1 MANGAT
7 HLTSRSPGP
16 PSDAD
21 FAIYID
27 FEKGSGSPSRVF
39 RAADQIIRA
48 LQKLDQ
54 TLCGS
59 IDANIEPVMLLE
71 DLETGSIKAWFRNVL
86 NSTDDQALKDLD
98 WRPAIGKYLVRA
110 KYAYIRWSNKDGGTI
125 SDLSREIRGIAE
137 EADVRHFPDY
147 APPSIQELA
156 NSALEVDKAKSILGP
171 NDSMKY
177 ISSTDDGIDFDLSVS
192 WSPEELS
199 DLSVKETTKFENMPM
214 NLIVKKPDYLGTS
227 KWDLRHG
234 RRPISARIDDS
245 VWLGK
250 FQNRQI
256 DVRPGDA
263 LRCLVAIE
271 NSYGYDNE
279 LIKESFTITVVE
291 AVLQNQYKH
300 GDLFDDDPS

>member
-1 MANGAT
+1 
-7 HLTSRSPGP
+7 
-16 PSDAD
+16 
-21 FAIYID
+21 
-27 FEKGSGSPSRVF
+27 
-39 RAADQIIRA
+39 
-48 LQKLDQ
+48 
-54 TLCGS
+54 
-59 IDANIEPVMLLE
+59 MLLE

>member
-110 KYAYIRWSNKDGGTI
+110 KHAYIRWSNKDGGTI

-147 APPSIQELA
+147 APPSIQEGAVLA
-156 NSALEVDKAKSILGP
+156 KRDA
-171 NDSMKY
+171 
-177 ISSTDDGIDFDLSVS
+177 
-192 WSPEELS
+192 W
-199 DLSVKETTKFENMPM
+199 
-214 NLIVKKPDYLGTS
+214 
-227 KWDLRHG
+227 
-234 RRPISARIDDS
+234 ARIAGCMREEAGS
-245 VWLGK
+245 VVGSV
-250 FQNRQI
+250 I
-256 DVRPGDA
+256 V
-263 LRCLVAIE
+263 
-271 NSYGYDNE
+271 
-279 LIKESFTITVVE
+279 
-291 AVLQNQYKH
+291 
-300 GDLFDDDPS
+300 